1 MVADVGADNVTV
13 HMDTYHMNIE
23 EASVQ
28 RAVKLCGDKL
38 GRVHHH
44 PCIHPAT
51 LFSRL
56 RMQYDSAQSIFTE
69 AFCSIRRVWM
79 ALVPAAL

>member
-1 MVADVGADNVTV
+1 MQAMDMVADVGADNVTV

-38 GRVHHH
+38 G
-44 PCIHPAT
+44 
-51 LFSRL
+51 
-56 RMQYDSAQSIFTE
+56 
-69 AFCSIRRVWM
+69 
-79 ALVPAAL
+79 